1 MTDLT
6 TSQIRLAIGDL
17 KDTMVY
23 KFELLR
29 DELREVKDQ
38 MADLNQR
45 VTDLQGAVQGVA
57 DRVGQLVGPLQQ
69 QIANLQTTLQAERD
83 AAASLAA
90 AEDAEDVQ
98 QNQALADARAA
109 TDAALANAQQA
120 ADSIGVEVEKL
131 NQVAATP
138 ETPEQ

>member
-1 MTDLT
+1 LTDSSSSL
-6 TSQIRLAIGDL
+6 RLAISDL

-29 DELREVKDQ
+29 DELQEVKNQ
-38 MADLNQR
+38 MADLNQS
-45 VTDLQGAVQGVA
+45 VADLQAAVSAVA
-57 DRVGQLVGPLQQ
+57 ERVGQLLGPLQQ
-69 QIANLQTTLQAERD
+69 QIANLQAALQTERD
-83 AAASLAA
+83 AAAALAV

-98 QNQALADARAA
+98 QNQALADAQAA

-120 ADSIGVEVEKL
+120 ADSIETEVSKL

-138 ETPEQ
+138 VE

>member
-1 MTDLT
+1 MTDSSSSL
-6 TSQIRLAIGDL
+6 RLAISDL

-29 DELREVKDQ
+29 DELQEVKNQ
-38 MADLNQR
+38 MADLNQS
-45 VTDLQGAVQGVA
+45 VADLQAAVSAVA
-57 DRVGQLVGPLQQ
+57 ERVGQLLGPLQQ
-69 QIANLQTTLQAERD
+69 QIANLQAALQTERD
-83 AAASLAA
+83 AAAALAV

-98 QNQALADARAA
+98 QNQALADAQAA

-120 ADSIGVEVEKL
+120 ADSIETEVSKL

-138 ETPEQ
+138 VE